1 MDIDLTR
8 PVHRPDGAP
17 PRQASLDMLRKLS
30 IPQELDLT
38 GLDED
43 KPEDSEEVDVRNSQG
58 ISPRWGCF
66 SCSDSGYVADR
77 RRGYASEVSGASVRT
92 FFQPC
97 DLKVGGGTHLWVG
110 RGWGWGGA
118 GGLREGGS
126 GAVAGGG
133 TTESARKKKKARPR
147 RGGSAARKASP
158 AHGPRLLFGGVRR
171 RGSTRRSCSPSGAG
185 WLSRIR
191 SRLEH
196 SAKGWRLTRTWR
208 SACQWP
214 TRSPVESGRCVT
226 VRACVCELLGLAC
239 GPKSNQM

>member
-1 MDIDLTR
+1 
-8 PVHRPDGAP
+8 
-17 PRQASLDMLRKLS
+17 MLRKLR

-126 GAVAGGG
+126 GAVAWGGAQPNQR
-133 TTESARKKKKARPR
+133 ARRKR
-147 RGGSAARKASP
+147 RGRVAAAALHAKPRQHTACACCSVGCAGVGVHGAAAHRLAP
-158 AHGPRLLFGGVRR
+158 AG
-171 RGSTRRSCSPSGAG
+171 
-185 WLSRIR
+185 
-191 SRLEH
+191 
-196 SAKGWRLTRTWR
+196 
-208 SACQWP
+208 
-214 TRSPVESGRCVT
+214 
-226 VRACVCELLGLAC
+226 
-239 GPKSNQM
+239 

>member
-17 PRQASLDMLRKLS
+17 PRQASLDMLRKLR

-110 RGWGWGGA
+110 MGRGGGA
-118 GGLREGGS
+118 QGGRKWGCGLGG
-126 GAVAGGG
+126 GGG
-133 TTESARKKKKARPR
+133 TTESARQKKKARPG

>member
-133 TTESARKKKKARPR
+133 VA
-147 RGGSAARKASP
+147 
-158 AHGPRLLFGGVRR
+158 
-171 RGSTRRSCSPSGAG
+171 GAG
-185 WLSRIR
+185 
-191 SRLEH
+191 
-196 SAKGWRLTRTWR
+196 GWRTFIYR
-208 SACQWP
+208 Q
-214 TRSPVESGRCVT
+214 G
-226 VRACVCELLGLAC
+226 
-239 GPKSNQM
+239 